1 MSTAFK
7 KFAVVAL
14 AVATVGFSVP
24 AVGSGQSVA
33 ELQAQIAALLAQIN
47 ALQAQLAAQQGGG
60 AGSSSSSYNY
70 TRDLTLGSRGEDV
83 SALQQM
89 LIDAGYLAIS
99 APTGYFG
106 PMTKSALAKWQAAN
120 GISPA
125 SGYFGPK
132 TRAYLASLSLP
143 PVSTG
148 SSGSGSGSGQQVPSG
163 SDLSVRLADDN
174 PASATLASGTA
185 FNPAL
190 RLVLTAGSRDVR
202 VTSLRVTKGG
212 FVANNK
218 ITGVD
223 VVDENGVRYGNVV
236 SSVDA
241 DNRVTLSFSSS
252 PLVVP
257 AGSSKKLTVR
267 FNVDSSVSSGTVYFS
282 VASASHVGADGTVS
296 GTFPINGNSFSFV
309 SGSSSVA
316 AVTLDGQPVNP
327 GGANLNVDADNPQE
341 IAKFRVSET
350 SSREGVYLHSLRIY
364 NVGTAADTDYKD
376 VQLVDQS
383 GNVLATAQPSGK
395 YVTFNLS
402 SPYFI
407 DKGLSRDFTVRAKIV
422 DGASRTIQFVVYN
435 DYDLV
440 VKGSTT
446 GASVLPLAGTTGNND
461 TQFPVADGS
470 DYNKVTIASGNLVF
484 NKASDSP
491 TAAVVPGAQSVE
503 LAKFYAKPVGEGME
517 LRKVSFYI
525 QQGGTTPL
533 TGTVYVK
540 VNGSIVYSA
549 AASDIS
555 TTTANTYTLSSYPVL
570 ASGQNSYITVEASIS
585 SNAGSSD
592 SYKVKAFDLTQVKR
606 LVTNDIVD
614 PGVGAVDGNSI
625 AVKAAA
631 LAVTTL
637 SQPVSS
643 SVVVGTSQ
651 HEFARF
657 ELNAQSGGEDVKVKK
672 IVVTDT
678 LGGGASYSN
687 IANLQMYLNGQ
698 PLTTT
703 GSTATNG
710 ATVTFTFSNPI
721 EVRRDAAV
729 VLSLK
734 ADVVGGTAGNTHT
747 YKIAHVSHVEAVGAT
762 TGNNVTPTISGNGQ
776 PMSIVSSGSL
786 ALSLVTGPGAS
797 PSVSQLVTIGST
809 NVPVFA
815 FKLTSQY
822 EAQKVYELK
831 LTWDGTVLNA
841 DDVVNLRL
849 YKDND
854 TTPFATASQGSCSAS
869 TCTYTFTWADNWG
882 AGAVQPGSPMT
893 VYVKADIGGQGVA
906 RLGDNFKF
914 KIAAATDVKAK
925 GAVSGSN
932 SSVTGTP
939 TVTAVTHIVPFS
951 VVVSGETPSAGSS
964 VTQTVT
970 SGTVIGRFKVQNNGS
985 AQINLTHIKF
995 TDNGTNSS
1003 ATETYKLWY
1012 SDENSSNYTAHIA
1025 AGSTSV
1031 DFGALGTPITLN
1043 GGSYRYLTVT
1053 VDDAAGL
1060 ASGDS
1065 FNLAVASLDD
1075 LKYNVSDADL
1085 GYDGNRDGNSSS
1097 GITTGLYVDGK
1108 PVLGTIVKQ

>member
-1 MSTAFK
+1 MRFRAIIFNLFAIVVGVFFVGVTSVLADNQYIYLNPGWNIVSTPK
-7 KFAVVAL
+7 VVESHS
-14 AVATVGFSVP
+14 F
-24 AVGSGQSVA
+24 
-33 ELQAQIAALLAQIN
+33 
-47 ALQAQLAAQQGGG
+47 
-60 AGSSSSSYNY
+60 
-70 TRDLTLGSRGEDV
+70 
-83 SALQQM
+83 
-89 LIDAGYLAIS
+89 S
-99 APTGYFG
+99 APETSDNFDIFVLDASNIAGWSTMAGLGQTEFTPLYGYFINNKTSSTQLLTFNYKENLN
-106 PMTKSALAKWQAAN
+106 PNQRLFERKFTKVGWYSI
-120 GISPA
+120 G
-125 SGYFGPK
+125 
-132 TRAYLASLSLP
+132 
-143 PVSTG
+143 
-148 SSGSGSGSGQQVPSG
+148 
-163 SDLSVRLADDN
+163 
-174 PASATLASGTA
+174 
-185 FNPAL
+185 
-190 RLVLTAGSRDVR
+190 
-202 VTSLRVTKGG
+202 
-212 FVANNK
+212 VANPTYAKKQYGGTNDTNNVSN
-218 ITGVD
+218 ILDSLNGYHSTVID
-223 VVDENGVRYGNVV
+223 FTEEN
-236 SSVDA
+236 
-241 DNRVTLSFSSS
+241 F
-252 PLVVP
+252 
-257 AGSSKKLTVR
+257 
-267 FNVDSSVSSGTVYFS
+267 
-282 VASASHVGADGTVS
+282 
-296 GTFPINGNSFSFV
+296 
-309 SGSSSVA
+309 
-316 AVTLDGQPVNP
+316 
-327 GGANLNVDADNPQE
+327 
-341 IAKFRVSET
+341 
-350 SSREGVYLHSLRIY
+350 
-364 NVGTAADTDYKD
+364 
-376 VQLVDQS
+376 
-383 GNVLATAQPSGK
+383 
-395 YVTFNLS
+395 LS
-402 SPYFI
+402 SPSSVHVGNVWKAVVPG
-407 DKGLSRDFTVRAKIV
+407 DLNSLRDLRETKGYAIYITKENALYNGFQNN
-422 DGASRTIQFVVYN
+422 TI
-435 DYDLV
+435 
-440 VKGSTT
+440 ST
-446 GASVLPLAGTTGNND
+446 SHSQDSFSL
-461 TQFPVADGS
+461 
-470 DYNKVTIASGNLVF
+470 IF
-484 NKASDSP
+484 NKSSDSP

-503 LAKFYAKPVGEGME
+503 LAKFYAKPVGESME

-549 AASDIS
+549 AASGIS
-555 TTTANTYTLSSYPVL
+555 TTTPIEVTLSSYPVL
-570 ASGQNSYITVEASIS
+570 YDVDNYITVEASIS

-592 SYKVKAFDLTQVKR
+592 SYQVKAFDLTQVKR
-606 LVTNDIVD
+606 LVTNDIFD

-678 LGGGASYSN
+678 KSGGASYSD

-710 ATVTFTFSNPI
+710 ATVTFTFSSPI
-721 EVRRDAAV
+721 EVKRDAPV

-734 ADVVGGTAGNTHT
+734 ADVVGGTAGQTHK
-747 YKIAHVSHVEAVGAT
+747 YHIAGIGDVEAVGAK
-762 TGNNVTPTISGNGQ
+762 TGNNVTPTVSGNGQ
-776 PMSIVSSGSL
+776 TMTIASGSL
-786 ALSLVTGPGAS
+786 ALSLVTGSGAS

-831 LTWDGTVLNA
+831 LTWDGTSLNS

-854 TTPFATASQGSCSAS
+854 PTPFATASQGSCSS
-869 TCTYTFTWADNWG
+869 NTCTYTFTWADNWG

-893 VYVKADIGGQGVA
+893 VYVKADIGGQGA
-906 RLGDNFKF
+906 AKLGDNFKF
-914 KIAAATDVKAK
+914 KIASSTADIKAK

-939 TVTAVTHIVPFS
+939 TVTAVTYIAPFS

-985 AQINLTHIKF
+985 AQIRLTHVKF
-995 TDNGTNSS
+995 TDNGTNSTT
-1003 ATETYKLWY
+1003 TETYKLWY
-1012 SDENSSNYTAHIA
+1012 SDENSSNYTANV
-1025 AGSTSV
+1025 GGTSTST

-1053 VDDAAGL
+1053 VENATGL

-1065 FNLAVASLDD
+1065 FNLAVASLGD
-1075 LKYNVSDADL
+1075 LKYSVDDADL

-1097 GITTGLYVDGK
+1097 GISAGLYVDGK